1 MIHLLTGYHFNF
13 FTKYSEPVKWMWYK
27 KYVKHVPLNHKI
39 AKSFEVFL
47 LALFAVNFSL
57 NQIFPKL
64 WLYFRQTWKTQL
76 DLTISLWGF
85 ILFNLKGIFCS
96 LVCSNSVRWL
106 FFGKSEHSC
115 LYFWL
120 NVFHL
125 VFYFLYQSL
134 TSFLWAVFYAIS
146 CKRGNIVSLG
156 PSASIFVIHWQSV
169 CQCIS
174 ITIR

>member
-1 MIHLLTGYHFNF
+1 MLTGYHFNF
-13 FTKYSEPVKWMWYK
+13 FTKYFEPVKWMWYK

-47 LALFAVNFSL
+47 LALFAVNSSL

-76 DLTISLWGF
+76 GWTISLWGF
-85 ILFNLKGIFCS
+85 VLFNLKGIFCS
-96 LVCSNSVRWL
+96 LACSNSVRWV
-106 FFGKSEHSC
+106 FFGKSKDSC

-125 VFYFLYQSL
+125 VSYFLYQSL
-134 TSFLWAVFYAIS
+134 TSFLSLRQIEIRQTNFVCKFWLFSVQNIS
-146 CKRGNIVSLG
+146 MEWKNALKYQNTLWMLG
-156 PSASIFVIHWQSV
+156 
-169 CQCIS
+169 
-174 ITIR
+174 